1 MVLLK
6 GETVELCKWT
16 VDIGSLP
23 SFQENANRPTQDGF
37 YTGVWHACP
46 TSTTGSHD
54 QLDGTAAPQ
63 TLNSVWSWM
72 ALRSAGSYYTMD
84 MNGAGSYL
92 ICCLDHTSF
101 GLNWLLWSLG
111 DIWLC

>member
-1 MVLLK
+1 MVLPK

-23 SFQENANRPTQDGF
+23 SFQENASRPTQDGF
-37 YTGVWHACP
+37 YTGVWHT
-46 TSTTGSHD
+46 TSTLVHMINS
-54 QLDGTAAPQ
+54 APQ

-72 ALRSAGSYYTMD
+72 ALRSAEYYYTMD
-84 MNGAGSYL
+84 TSGAGSYL

-111 DIWLC
+111 DIWPC